1 MFFSSLRIGES
12 HAINLL
18 HFLRSLPLLW
28 GHTAEAC
35 DDHRNVLVRRQLR
48 LNHVFPHSC
57 NDVLHLHHCCSGV
70 LAALSFLVSQASD
83 LLGRTGQLATSE
95 HVIGGLAGTAV
106 TITEEHLQLGL
117 AQDLYIST

>member
-12 HAINLL
+12 HAINLS

-35 DDHRNVLVRRQLR
+35 DDHRNILVRRQLR

-57 NDVLHLHHCCSGV
+57 DDVLHLDHCCSGI
-70 LAALSFLVSQASD
+70 LTALSFLISQALN
-83 LLGRTGQLATSE
+83 LLGRIGELAMIE
-95 HVIGGLAGTAV
+95 HIIKGLTGTAAS
-106 TITEEHLQLGL
+106 IAEEHLQLGL
-117 AQDLYIST
+117 AQNW